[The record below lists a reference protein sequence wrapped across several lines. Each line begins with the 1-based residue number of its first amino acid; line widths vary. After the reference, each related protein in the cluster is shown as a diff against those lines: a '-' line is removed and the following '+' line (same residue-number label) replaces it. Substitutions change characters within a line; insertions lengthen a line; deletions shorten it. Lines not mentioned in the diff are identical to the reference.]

1 MVVHER
7 GVRCFVAAIDRIETC
22 PGDPSASVARCD
34 WIRLQKTCVVRI
46 FSSNST
52 SFGRFCVGIACMR
65 TVVEHM
71 GIYTYIDKSA
81 GSACLTTQ
89 SCATSSLAT
98 RLSAK
103 TAGDDVVGSAGDRC
117 VAGGEGCPMAGS
129 TADRYRC
136 RSGATRSTSLFSM
149 VSRSRNDPR
158 R

>member
-1 MVVHER
+1 MLR
-7 GVRCFVAAIDRIETC
+7 RCCRSYRDLSWRPQCLRSTLRLEQ
-22 PGDPSASVARCD
+22 AS
-34 WIRLQKTCVVRI
+34 KTCVVRI

-52 SFGRFCVGIACMR
+52 SFGRFCVGIACMC

-129 TADRYRC
+129 TADRYRG

-149 VSRSRNDPR
+149 VLRSRNDPR